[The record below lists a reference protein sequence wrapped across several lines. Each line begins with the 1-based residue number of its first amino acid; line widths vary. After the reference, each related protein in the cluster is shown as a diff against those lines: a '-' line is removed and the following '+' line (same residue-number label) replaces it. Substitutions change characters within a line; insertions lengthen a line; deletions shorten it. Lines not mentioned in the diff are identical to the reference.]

1 MASGKDYYETLGVS
15 KNASD
20 AEIKSAFRKLAKQYH
35 PDLNKEEGAEAKFK
49 EINEA
54 YTVLSDE
61 QKRKQYDQFG
71 HDAYTQGAS
80 QGGFGGAGGFGGFG
94 GFNAEDID
102 LGSIFGDLFGGG
114 FGFGGGGRNQR
125 NRPTKGRDSLVR
137 VNLSFEEA
145 VFGCK
150 KSINIDLD
158 SECEH
163 CNGKG
168 GSDEVT
174 CSTCGGR
181 GRVVEQRQTM
191 FGMFQTETTCPDC
204 NGKGRTFKN
213 VCRHCS
219 GNGHVIKNKEI
230 EVTVPEGVDTG
241 HQLRISG
248 KGAAGY
254 NGGPNGDI
262 YIEFRV
268 KEHPIFERKENDV
281 YLEVPITVTE
291 ATLGCKKEIPT
302 LTGSVV
308 IDIEAGSQPGDN
320 LRLKGKGIKDPNR
333 KKYGDF
339 YVVLNVVIP
348 TKLDRKQK
356 DLFKQLDNTDLDNDS
371 AFKEFRKYL

>member
-150 KSINIDLD
+150 KTINIDLD

-204 NGKGRTFKN
+204 NGKGRAFKN

>member
-15 KNASD
+15 KGASD

-35 PDLNKEEGAEAKFK
+35 PDINKEEGAAEKFK
-49 EINEA
+49 EIGEA
-54 YTVLSDE
+54 YSVLSDE
-61 QKRKQYDQFG
+61 KKRAQYDQFG
-71 HDAYTQGAS
+71 HEAFTQGAS
-80 QGGFGGAGGFGGFG
+80 QGGFGGGFGGFG
-94 GFNAEDID
+94 GFNAQDID
-102 LGSIFGDLFGGG
+102 LSDILGDLFGGG
-114 FGFGGGGRNQR
+114 FGFGGGSRSNR

-137 VNLSFEEA
+137 VNLTFEEA

-181 GRVVEQRQTM
+181 GRVIEARQTM
-191 FGMFQTETTCPDC
+191 FGMFQTESTCPDC
-204 NGKGRTFKN
+204 NGKGKTFKN
-213 VCRHCS
+213 VCRHCG

-230 EVTVPEGVDTG
+230 DITVPEGVDTG

-268 KEHPIFERKENDV
+268 KDHPIFERKENDI
-281 YLEVPITVTE
+281 YLDVPITVVE

-320 LRLKGKGIKDPNR
+320 LRLKGKGVKDPNR

-339 YVVLNVVIP
+339 YVVLDVIIP

-356 DLFKQLDNTDLDNDS
+356 ELFKELSKTDLENDS
-371 AFKEFRKYL
+371 SFKEFKKYL

>member
-204 NGKGRTFKN
+204 NGKGRAFKN

-333 KKYGDF
+333 NKYGDL
-339 YVVLNVVIP
+339 YVVLDVIIP

-356 DLFKQLDNTDLDNDS
+356 QLFKDLSKTDLDES
-371 AFKEFRKYL
+371 SEFKKFNKYI

>member
-1 MASGKDYYETLGVS
+1 MATKKDYYETLGVS
-15 KNASD
+15 KGAGD

-35 PDLNKEEGAEAKFK
+35 PDINKEEGAAEKFK
-49 EINEA
+49 EIGEA
-54 YTVLSDE
+54 YSVLSDE
-61 QKRKQYDQFG
+61 KKRAQYDQFG
-71 HDAYTQGAS
+71 HDAFTNGGGGA
-80 QGGFGGAGGFGGFG
+80 GFGGFDGFGGFG
-94 GFNAEDID
+94 GFNAQDID
-102 LGSIFGDLFGGG
+102 LSDILGDLFGGG
-114 FGFGGGGRNQR
+114 FGFGGGRNNR

-137 VNLSFEEA
+137 VNLTFEEA

-150 KSINIDLD
+150 KTINIDLD

-168 GSDEVT
+168 GHDEIT

-204 NGKGRTFKN
+204 NGKGKTFKE
-213 VCRHCS
+213 VCRHCR

-230 EVTVPEGVDTG
+230 DITVPEGVNTG

-268 KEHPIFERKENDV
+268 KEHPLFERKESDI
-281 YLEVPITVTE
+281 YLDVPITVTE
-291 ATLGCKKEIPT
+291 AVLGCKKEIPT

-308 IDIEAGSQPGDN
+308 IDIESGSQPGDN
-320 LRLKGKGIKDPNR
+320 LRLKGKGVKDPNK

-339 YVVLNVVIP
+339 YVVLDVIIP

-356 DLFKQLDNTDLDNDS
+356 ELFKELSKTDLENDS
-371 AFKEFRKYL
+371 SFKEFKKYL

>member
-15 KNASD
+15 KGASE

-35 PDLNKEEGAEAKFK
+35 PDINKEEGAAEKFK
-49 EINEA
+49 EIGEA
-54 YTVLSDE
+54 YSVLSDE
-61 QKRKQYDQFG
+61 KKRAQYDQFG
-71 HDAYTQGAS
+71 HEAFTQGAS
-80 QGGFGGAGGFGGFG
+80 QGGFGGGFGGFG
-94 GFNAEDID
+94 GFNAQDID
-102 LGSIFGDLFGGG
+102 LSDILGDLFGGG
-114 FGFGGGGRNQR
+114 FGFGGGSRSNR

-137 VNLSFEEA
+137 VNLTFEEA

-181 GRVVEQRQTM
+181 GRVIEARQTM
-191 FGMFQTETTCPDC
+191 FGMFQTESTCPDC
-204 NGKGRTFKN
+204 NGKGKTFKN
-213 VCRHCS
+213 VCRNCG

-230 EVTVPEGVDTG
+230 DITVPEGVDTG

-268 KEHPIFERKENDV
+268 KDHPIFERKENDI
-281 YLEVPITVTE
+281 YLDVPITVVE

-320 LRLKGKGIKDPNR
+320 LRLKGKGVKDPNR

-339 YVVLNVVIP
+339 YVVLDVIIP

-356 DLFKQLDNTDLDNDS
+356 ELFKELSKTDLENDS
-371 AFKEFRKYL
+371 SFKEFKKYL

>member
-1 MASGKDYYETLGVS
+1 MASSKDYYETLGVS
-15 KNASD
+15 KGASD

-35 PDLNKEEGAEAKFK
+35 PDINKEEGAAEKFK
-49 EINEA
+49 EIGEA
-54 YTVLSDE
+54 YSVLSDE
-61 QKRKQYDQFG
+61 KKRAQYDQFG
-71 HDAYTQGAS
+71 HEAFTQGAS
-80 QGGFGGAGGFGGFG
+80 QGGFGGGFGGFG
-94 GFNAEDID
+94 GFNAQDID
-102 LGSIFGDLFGGG
+102 LSDILGDLFGGG
-114 FGFGGGGRNQR
+114 FGFGGGGRSNR

-137 VNLSFEEA
+137 VNLTFEEA

-150 KSINIDLD
+150 KSISLDLD

-181 GRVVEQRQTM
+181 GRVIEARQTM
-191 FGMFQTETTCPDC
+191 FGMFQTESTCPDC
-204 NGKGRTFKN
+204 NGKGKTFKN
-213 VCRHCS
+213 VCRHCG

-230 EVTVPEGVDTG
+230 DITVPEGVDTG

-268 KEHPIFERKENDV
+268 KDHPIFERKENDI
-281 YLEVPITVTE
+281 YLDVPITVAE
-291 ATLGCKKEIPT
+291 AVLGCKKEIPT

-320 LRLKGKGIKDPNR
+320 LRLKGKGVKDPNK

-339 YVVLNVVIP
+339 YVVLDVIIP

-356 DLFKQLDNTDLDNDS
+356 ELFKELSKTDLENDS
-371 AFKEFRKYL
+371 SFKEFKKYL

>member
-80 QGGFGGAGGFGGFG
+80 QGGPGGAGGFGGFG

-114 FGFGGGGRNQR
+114 FGFGGGGRSQR

-150 KSINIDLD
+150 KTINIDLD

-204 NGKGRTFKN
+204 NGKGRAFKN

-230 EVTVPEGVDTG
+230 EVTVPEGVGTG

>member
-1 MASGKDYYETLGVS
+1 MVSSKDYYETLGVS
-15 KNASD
+15 KSATD

-35 PDLNKEEGAEAKFK
+35 PDINKEEGAAEKFK
-49 EINEA
+49 EIGEA
-54 YTVLSDE
+54 YSVLSDE
-61 QKRKQYDQFG
+61 KKRAQYDQFG
-71 HDAYTQGAS
+71 HEAFTQGAS
-80 QGGFGGAGGFGGFG
+80 QGGFGGGFGGFG
-94 GFNAEDID
+94 GFNAQDID
-102 LGSIFGDLFGGG
+102 LSDILGDLFGGG
-114 FGFGGGGRNQR
+114 FGFGGGGRSNR

-137 VNLSFEEA
+137 VNLTFEEA

-150 KSINIDLD
+150 KSISLDLD

-181 GRVVEQRQTM
+181 GRVIEARQTM
-191 FGMFQTETTCPDC
+191 FGMFQTESTCPDC
-204 NGKGRTFKN
+204 NGKGKTFKN
-213 VCRHCS
+213 VCRHCG

-230 EVTVPEGVDTG
+230 DITVPEGVDTG

-268 KEHPIFERKENDV
+268 KDHPIFERKENDI
-281 YLEVPITVTE
+281 YLDVPITVAE
-291 ATLGCKKEIPT
+291 AVLGCKKEIPT

-320 LRLKGKGIKDPNR
+320 LRLKGKGVKDPNK

-339 YVVLNVVIP
+339 YVVLDVIIP

-356 DLFKQLDNTDLDNDS
+356 ELFKELSKTDLENDS
-371 AFKEFRKYL
+371 SFKEFKKYL

>member
-1 MASGKDYYETLGVS
+1 MASSKDYYETLGVS
-15 KNASD
+15 KSATD

-35 PDLNKEEGAEAKFK
+35 PDINKEEGAAEKFK
-49 EINEA
+49 EIGEA
-54 YTVLSDE
+54 YSVLSDE
-61 QKRKQYDQFG
+61 KKRAQYDQFG
-71 HDAYTQGAS
+71 HEAFTQGAS
-80 QGGFGGAGGFGGFG
+80 QGGFGGGFGGFG
-94 GFNAEDID
+94 GFNAQDID
-102 LGSIFGDLFGGG
+102 LSDILGDLFGGG
-114 FGFGGGGRNQR
+114 FGFGGGGRSNR

-137 VNLSFEEA
+137 VNLTFEEA

-150 KSINIDLD
+150 KSISIDLD

-181 GRVVEQRQTM
+181 GRVIEARQTM
-191 FGMFQTETTCPDC
+191 FGMFQTESTCPDC
-204 NGKGRTFKN
+204 NGKGKTFKN
-213 VCRHCS
+213 VCRHCG

-230 EVTVPEGVDTG
+230 DITVPEGVDTG

-268 KEHPIFERKENDV
+268 KDHPIFERKENDI
-281 YLEVPITVTE
+281 YLDVPITVAE
-291 ATLGCKKEIPT
+291 AVLGCKKEIPT

-320 LRLKGKGIKDPNR
+320 LRLKGKGVKDPNK

-339 YVVLNVVIP
+339 YVVLDVIIP

-356 DLFKQLDNTDLDNDS
+356 ELFKELSKTDLENDS
-371 AFKEFRKYL
+371 SFKEFKKYL

>member
-1 MASGKDYYETLGVS
+1 MASSKDYYETLGVS
-15 KNASD
+15 KSATD

-35 PDLNKEEGAEAKFK
+35 PDINKEEGAAEKFK
-49 EINEA
+49 EIGEA
-54 YTVLSDE
+54 YSVLSDE
-61 QKRKQYDQFG
+61 KKRAQYDQFG
-71 HDAYTQGAS
+71 HEAFTQGAS
-80 QGGFGGAGGFGGFG
+80 QGGFGGGFGGFG
-94 GFNAEDID
+94 GFNAQDID
-102 LGSIFGDLFGGG
+102 LSDILGDLFGGG
-114 FGFGGGGRNQR
+114 FGFGGGGRSNR

-137 VNLSFEEA
+137 VNLTFEEA

-150 KSINIDLD
+150 KSISLDLD
-158 SECEH
+158 TECEH

-181 GRVVEQRQTM
+181 GRVIEAHQTM
-191 FGMFQTETTCPDC
+191 FGMFQTESTCPDC
-204 NGKGRTFKN
+204 NGKGKTFKN
-213 VCRHCS
+213 VCRHCG

-230 EVTVPEGVDTG
+230 DITVPEGVDTG

-268 KEHPIFERKENDV
+268 KDHPIFERKENDI
-281 YLEVPITVTE
+281 YLDVPITVAE
-291 ATLGCKKEIPT
+291 AVLGCKKEIPT

-320 LRLKGKGIKDPNR
+320 LRLKGKGVKDPNK

-339 YVVLNVVIP
+339 YVVLDVIIP

-356 DLFKQLDNTDLDNDS
+356 ELFKELSKTDLENDS
-371 AFKEFRKYL
+371 SFKEFKKYL

>member
-1 MASGKDYYETLGVS
+1 MASSKDYYETLGVS
-15 KNASD
+15 KSATD

-35 PDLNKEEGAEAKFK
+35 PDINKEEGAAEKFK
-49 EINEA
+49 EIGEA
-54 YTVLSDE
+54 YSVLSDE
-61 QKRKQYDQFG
+61 KKRAQYDQFG
-71 HDAYTQGAS
+71 HEAFTQGAS
-80 QGGFGGAGGFGGFG
+80 QGGFGGGFGGFG
-94 GFNAEDID
+94 GFNAQDID
-102 LGSIFGDLFGGG
+102 LSDILGDLFGGG
-114 FGFGGGGRNQR
+114 FGFGGGGRSNR

-137 VNLSFEEA
+137 VNLTFEEA

-150 KSINIDLD
+150 KSISLDLD

-181 GRVVEQRQTM
+181 GRVIEAHQTM
-191 FGMFQTETTCPDC
+191 FGMFQTESTCPDC
-204 NGKGRTFKN
+204 NGKGKTFKN
-213 VCRHCS
+213 VCRHCG

-230 EVTVPEGVDTG
+230 DITVPEGVDTG

-268 KEHPIFERKENDV
+268 KDHPIFERKENDI
-281 YLEVPITVTE
+281 YLDVPITVAE
-291 ATLGCKKEIPT
+291 AVLGCKKEIPT

-320 LRLKGKGIKDPNR
+320 LRLKGKGVKDPNK

-339 YVVLNVVIP
+339 YVVLDVIIP

-356 DLFKQLDNTDLDNDS
+356 ELFKELSKTDLENDS
-371 AFKEFRKYL
+371 SFKEFKKYL

>member
-102 LGSIFGDLFGGG
+102 LGSMIGDLFGGG
-114 FGFGGGGRNQR
+114 FGFGGGGRSQR

-150 KSINIDLD
+150 KTINIDLD

-204 NGKGRTFKN
+204 NGKGRAFKN

>member
-1 MASGKDYYETLGVS
+1 MASSKDYYETLGVS
-15 KNASD
+15 KSATD

-35 PDLNKEEGAEAKFK
+35 PDINKEEGAAEKFK
-49 EINEA
+49 EIGEA
-54 YTVLSDE
+54 YSVLSDE
-61 QKRKQYDQFG
+61 KKRAQYDQFG
-71 HDAYTQGAS
+71 HEAFTQGAS
-80 QGGFGGAGGFGGFG
+80 QGGFGGGFGGFG
-94 GFNAEDID
+94 GFNAQDID
-102 LGSIFGDLFGGG
+102 LSDILGDLFGGG
-114 FGFGGGGRNQR
+114 FGFGGGGRSNR

-137 VNLSFEEA
+137 VNLTFEEA

-150 KSINIDLD
+150 KSISLDLD

-181 GRVVEQRQTM
+181 GRVIEARQTM
-191 FGMFQTETTCPDC
+191 FGMFQTESTCPDC
-204 NGKGRTFKN
+204 NGKGKTFKN
-213 VCRHCS
+213 VCRHCG

-230 EVTVPEGVDTG
+230 DITVPEGVDTG

-268 KEHPIFERKENDV
+268 KDHPIFERKENDI
-281 YLEVPITVTE
+281 YLDVPITVAE
-291 ATLGCKKEIPT
+291 AVLGCKKEIPT

-320 LRLKGKGIKDPNR
+320 LRLKGKGVKDPNK

-339 YVVLNVVIP
+339 YVVLDVIIP

-356 DLFKQLDNTDLDNDS
+356 ELFKELSKTDLENDS
-371 AFKEFRKYL
+371 SFKEFKKYL

>member
-114 FGFGGGGRNQR
+114 FGFGGGGRSQR

-150 KSINIDLD
+150 KTINIDLD

-191 FGMFQTETTCPDC
+191 FGMFQTETTCPNC
-204 NGKGRTFKN
+204 NGKGRAFKN

-219 GNGHVIKNKEI
+219 GNGHVIKNKQI

>member
-114 FGFGGGGRNQR
+114 FGFGGGGRSQR

-150 KSINIDLD
+150 KTINIDLD

-204 NGKGRTFKN
+204 NGKGRAFKN

-230 EVTVPEGVDTG
+230 DITVPEGVDTG

-268 KEHPIFERKENDV
+268 KDHPIFERKENDV